1 MVVTDSTAR
10 LPPWRP
16 RITER
21 MSCLPVTASAM
32 RMATSFA
39 SEPVTAKFTT
49 SSPSGRVEAMRSAK
63 RTRWGFEY
71 HEFSCQSLPASARM
85 TSTSSGWQWP
95 STLHI
100 MPAVRS

>member
-1 MVVTDSTAR
+1 
-10 LPPWRP
+10 
-16 RITER
+16 
-21 MSCLPVTASAM
+21 
-32 RMATSFA
+32 MAISFA

-49 SSPSGRVEAMRSAK
+49 SEPLRQGADDALGEGARDAGS
-63 RTRWGFEY
+63 EY
-71 HEFSCQSLPASARM
+71 HEFSCQSRPACVRM

>member
-1 MVVTDSTAR
+1 
-10 LPPWRP
+10 
-16 RITER
+16 